1 MKKVISALTVAA
13 MCASMA
19 ASAIPAFAV
28 YKTGDVS
35 SYLKVISASKGTIS
49 ADGTTVTFD
58 SAADA
63 ASAKLTV
70 AQYLVAD
77 TANPSIQQIGGLYT
91 TNSTSIKLGN
101 NGQGVDYGA
110 TFAEQQVTAD
120 AAPYDAAPV
129 TFTTTSYV
137 NCFGYYTDLLET
149 YTVGNG
155 NVSWAHSSKWQGD
168 GWVGNGKNDVLLLQW
183 ASDFGDNIG
192 HDEDYTTTHHFLTK
206 KSDQY
211 PFTQFDVN
219 LDASIADG
227 TYTVDFLESYTHPEY
242 GVKKGNWINVDGK
255 NVIDITDLKGITIK
269 VGGGETPT
277 ETTEKPTDKP
287 TEATDKPTEATEK
300 PTENTPEG
308 KDISSI
314 KDWTWVVDDS
324 VYDPATDKVATI
336 TVLSAGTDPGIF
348 GYDFNITANGETLDK
363 AGFTIVQITQGDAYK
378 FTTFQPNKQN
388 GHVGAT
394 ETNDQVTA
402 DYKATAGTTVVKYV
416 VQVPKTAKA
425 GDKFKIEIIDPSCG
439 NYNKE
444 SLAPKTLGGTLTIAG
459 GEDTT
464 DPTEETK
471 APTEATEETKAP
483 TEETKAPT
491 EETKTPPAPGSYLYG
506 DVNED
511 GKVELVDVVK
521 LNRYLTGLDAT
532 ITATATVNAN
542 CFRAAGE
549 SDADTTANNL
559 DGKDSMEIL
568 KALIGLVKTA
578 DLPTKA

>member
-19 ASAIPAFAV
+19 ASTIPAFAV

-77 TANPSIQQIGGLYT
+77 TASPSVQQIGGLYT
-91 TNSTSIKLGN
+91 TSSTSIKLGN
-101 NGQGVDYGA
+101 NGQGVNYGG
-110 TFAEQQVTAD
+110 TFAEQEVTAD
-120 AAPYDAAPV
+120 ADPYADAPV

-137 NCFGYYTDLLET
+137 NCFGYYTDLTEE
-149 YTVGNG
+149 YSVGNG
-155 NVSWAHSSKWQGD
+155 NVSWGHSDDWQGD

-183 ASDFGDNIG
+183 ATDFADIMG
-192 HDEDYTTTHHFLTK
+192 HDDYEQTAHFLTK

-211 PFTQFDVN
+211 PLTQFDVN
-219 LDASIADG
+219 LDAAIADG

-242 GVKKGNWINVDGK
+242 GVKPGNWINVDGK
-255 NVIDITDLKGITIK
+255 NTIQIKDTKGITIK
-269 VGGGETPT
+269 IGGGETPT
-277 ETTEKPTDKP
+277 DATEKP
-287 TEATDKPTEATEK
+287 TDKPTEATEK
-300 PTENTPEG
+300 PTEATEKPTDAPSEG

-324 VYDPATDKVATI
+324 VYNPETDKTATI
-336 TVLSAGTDPGIF
+336 KVLSAGADPGIF
-348 GYDFNITANGETLDK
+348 GYDFNILVDGKKLND
-363 AGFTIVQITQGDAYK
+363 AGFKIVSIKQGDAYN
-378 FTTFQPNKQN
+378 FTTFQPNVKN

-394 ETNDQVTA
+394 ETNKEITA
-402 DYKATAGTTVVKYV
+402 DYKATAGTTIVTYT
-416 VQVPKTAKA
+416 VQVPKDAAPGT
-425 GDKFKIEIIDPSCG
+425 KFKLTIDEASCG

-444 SLAPKTLGGTLTIAG
+444 SLAPATMGGTLTIAG